1 MSFVKSFAPLAA
13 SDAKLLIL
21 GSMPGEASL
30 QAGEY
35 YAHPRNAFWPIMG
48 HLFGFNPSVP
58 YAERVSSLLVAK
70 VAVWDVLAS
79 CHRVGSLD
87 SEIDDASVSVNDFEC
102 FFRQH
107 PQIQRVFFNG
117 AKAEH
122 SFRKWVIPAL
132 PGLDLVLQRL
142 PSTSPANASFSWEK
156 KRQAWEAIFR
166 GTC

>member
-48 HLFGFNPSVP
+48 HLFGFDPSVP
-58 YAERVSSLLVAK
+58 YAERVGSLIVAK

-87 SEIDDASVSVNDFEC
+87 SEIDDTSVSVNDFES

-107 PQIQRVFFNG
+107 PQIQKVFFNG

-122 SFRKWVIPAL
+122 SFRKWVTPTL

-142 PSTSPANASFSWEK
+142 PSTSPANASFSFEK
-156 KRQAWEAIFR
+156 KRQAWEAIFE
-166 GTC
+166 GL

>member
-13 SDAKLLIL
+13 PDAKVLIL

-48 HLFGFNPSVP
+48 QLFGFDPSVT
-58 YAERVSSLLVAK
+58 YDERVSCLMAAR

-87 SEIDDASVSVNDFEC
+87 SEIDDTSVSVNDFES

-117 AKAEH
+117 TKAEH
-122 SFRKWVIPAL
+122 SFRKWVIPTL
-132 PGLDLVLQRL
+132 PGLDLKLMRL
-142 PSTSPANASFSWEK
+142 PSTSPANASFSLEK
-156 KRQAWEAIFR
+156 KRKAWEAIFQL
-166 GTC
+166 

>member
-1 MSFVKSFAPLAA
+1 MPFVNSFAPLADQNA
-13 SDAKLLIL
+13 RTLVL

-48 HLFGFNPSVP
+48 QLLGFEPSLQ
-58 YAERVSSLLVAK
+58 YAERIRCLMRAR

-87 SEIDDASVSVNDFEC
+87 SEIDDASVSVNDFDQ

-107 PQIQRVFFNG
+107 PQIRSVFFNG
-117 AKAEH
+117 TKAEN
-122 SFRKWVIPAL
+122 SFRKWVLPQL
-132 PGLDLVLQRL
+132 PGLTLELTRL
-142 PSTSPANASFSWEK
+142 PSTSPANASLSLEK
-156 KRQAWEAIFR
+156 KRRAWEAIV
-166 GTC
+166 GPT

>member
-13 SDAKLLIL
+13 PDATLLIL

-48 HLFGFNPSVP
+48 QLFGFDASVT
-58 YAERVSSLLVAK
+58 YDERVNRLKSAK

-87 SEIDDASVSVNDFEC
+87 SEIDDTSVSVNDFES

-117 AKAEH
+117 TKAEH
-122 SFRKWVIPAL
+122 SFRKWVIPTL
-132 PGLDLVLQRL
+132 PGLDLMLMRL
-142 PSTSPANASFSWEK
+142 PSTSPANASFSLEK
-156 KRQAWEAIFR
+156 KRKAWEAIIQL
-166 GTC
+166 

>member
-1 MSFVKSFAPLAA
+1 VSFVKSFAPLAA
-13 SDAKLLIL
+13 SDATLLIL

-30 QAGEY
+30 LAGEY

-48 HLFGFNPSVP
+48 QLFGFDPSIP
-58 YAERVSSLLVAK
+58 YEDRVSCLMAAR

-87 SEIDDASVSVNDFEC
+87 SEIDDTSVSVNDFGS

-117 AKAEH
+117 TKAEH
-122 SFRKWVIPAL
+122 SFRKWVIPVL
-132 PGLDLVLQRL
+132 PELDLEFKRL
-142 PSTSPANASFSWEK
+142 PSTSPANASFSLEK
-156 KRQAWEAIFR
+156 KRKAWEAIFQL
-166 GTC
+166 

>member
-13 SDAKLLIL
+13 PDATLLIL

-30 QAGEY
+30 KAGEY
-35 YAHPRNAFWPIMG
+35 YAHSRNAFWPIMG
-48 HLFGFNPSVP
+48 QLFGFDPSVA
-58 YAERVSSLLVAK
+58 YDERVRCLLAAG

-87 SEIDDASVSVNDFEC
+87 SEIDDTSVAVNDFGD

-117 AKAEH
+117 TKAEH
-122 SFRKWVIPAL
+122 SFRKWVIPTL
-132 PGLDLVLQRL
+132 PGLDLVLFRL
-142 PSTSPANASFSWEK
+142 PSTSPANASFSLEK
-156 KRQAWEAIFR
+156 KCQAWKAIFPN
-166 GTC
+166 